1 MLKYIPYKNLL
12 YKGQIIKNEEDCP
25 EIYNWSCG
33 ILDTLNQKLCI
44 KNEEKCPLCDVGIG
58 QNKILDNYAYNKI
71 DSTSDIYYNNEN
83 YDNPNKKKFEN

>member
-1 MLKYIPYKNLL
+1 MLKHIPYKNLL
-12 YKGQIIKNEEDCP
+12 YKGQIIKNEDGCP
-25 EIYNWSCG
+25 EKYNWSCG
-33 ILDTLNQKLCI
+33 ILDTLKQKLYI
-44 KNEEKCPLCDVGIG
+44 KNEEKYPLYDVGIG